1 MEKLKIKI
9 SREHGRVILPTKTEG
24 NAGYDLYA
32 DPLWFDKTHGDI
44 LVIHT
49 NETAMIPTGIRT
61 VYDKNWYIQIQER
74 GSTGVRAM
82 KYGAGVLDSIYRGI
96 HNVVITNCNNK
107 PIILFDPNKV
117 DEDLLSR
124 IGIAYPINKGIAQFM
139 LLPVPETEFEE
150 VTPEEILSHVTDRM
164 EGKLGSSNK

>member
-1 MEKLKIKI
+1 MERIPVKI
-9 SREHGRVILPTKTEG
+9 SREHDKVILPTKTEG
-24 NAGYDLYA
+24 NAGYDLYV
-32 DPLWFDKTHGDI
+32 DPLWFEKNHGDI

-49 NETAMIPTGIRT
+49 NETAMIPTGVRT

-96 HNVVITNCNNK
+96 HNVVITNCNSK
-107 PIILFDPNKV
+107 PIILFDPTKL
-117 DEDLLSR
+117 DENLLTR
-124 IGIAYPINKGIAQFM
+124 IGIPYPINKGIAQFVF
-139 LLPVPETEFEE
+139 LPVPNVEFEE
-150 VTPEEILSHVTDRM
+150 ITPDEILLHITERM